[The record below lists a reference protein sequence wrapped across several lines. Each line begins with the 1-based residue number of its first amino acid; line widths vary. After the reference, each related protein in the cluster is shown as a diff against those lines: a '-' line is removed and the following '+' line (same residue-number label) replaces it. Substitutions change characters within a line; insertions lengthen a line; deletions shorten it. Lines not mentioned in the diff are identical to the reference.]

1 MLIFEKK
8 TKKKLQHFSLRG
20 VSLMNC
26 RINIYRSALTP
37 RKFTLPWKISCSPAN
52 ITPRSLLSYPRCDRV
67 CWSNFLVS
75 DVFSGYRKRPVARNE
90 LKASIS
96 KAINNYKK
104 SQSEKVTYY
113 QQLIRNTFTY
123 GVTRGIYVG
132 IVITKYKQG
141 NISRRENK
149 NLSKVIVNV
158 LAMVKIAT
166 S

>member
-1 MLIFEKK
+1 ML
-8 TKKKLQHFSLRG
+8 
-20 VSLMNC
+20 
-26 RINIYRSALTP
+26 
-37 RKFTLPWKISCSPAN
+37 
-52 ITPRSLLSYPRCDRV
+52 RCDRF
-67 CWSNFLVS
+67 CWTNFLVS

-141 NISRRENK
+141 NKSRR
-149 NLSKVIVNV
+149 
-158 LAMVKIAT
+158 
-166 S
+166 